1 MSDPAYRII
10 MLRVPEEAMPALTA
24 HLRGLPEA
32 VARSILV
39 GECVLDHDEAG
50 AAAPADPTP
59 NLPGWDTADTSTEE
73 EADRG

>member
-39 GECVLDHDEAG
+39 GECVLDAEP
-50 AAAPADPTP
+50 AAPAEPTP

>member
-1 MSDPAYRII
+1 MSDPAYRIL
-10 MLRVPEEAMPALTA
+10 MLRVPVEAMPALTA

-39 GECVLDHDEAG
+39 GECRLDVEDG
-50 AAAPADPTP
+50 TAAPAEATP

>member
-1 MSDPAYRII
+1 MSDPTYRIL
-10 MLRVPEEAMPALTA
+10 MLRVPVEAMPALTA

-39 GECVLDHDEAG
+39 GECRLDVEEGTATP
-50 AAAPADPTP
+50 AAEPTP